1 NEQTG
6 IKPASKVWE
15 YFNRVENEASL
26 QAECIICKQ
35 RLKTPNYSTSLF
47 KHLLKHGIEYEKG
60 GMLCTRT
67 SAMSK
72 EQKRKLD
79 DLAIKAIV
87 QGGRSFGDLR
97 KLGIS
102 KFIQQCAPTHKLHL
116 VVCNCLGTWIKT
128 KDNYASI
135 QEEEQSDDEDRLS
148 QSVKRIDIESG
159 EESGIEESEEAYKG
173 WKVLTMIY
181 VLILRK
187 VLILIKS
194 DIDREKA

>member
-35 RLKTPNYSTSLF
+35 RLKTPSYSTSPLV

-60 GMLCTRT
+60 GMLCART

-79 DLAIKAIV
+79 DPAIKAIV

-102 KFIQQCAPTHKLHL
+102 KFIQQCAPTSDSHCTSYNVDKKRQRR
-116 VVCNCLGTWIKT
+116 NET
-128 KDNYASI
+128 K
-135 QEEEQSDDEDRLS
+135 
-148 QSVKRIDIESG
+148 
-159 EESGIEESEEAYKG
+159 
-173 WKVLTMIY
+173 KVTQ
-181 VLILRK
+181 LILVPTDTDSDESNK
-187 VLILIKS
+187 EQEQLALVNVLN
-194 DIDREKA
+194 